1 MNTGVHISVINMC
14 LNENV
19 EDVSLN
25 PESSNSVMV
34 YNLLHWI
41 DIKITRDRKIKC
53 INNEGRI
60 SIMIIF

>member
-34 YNLLHWI
+34 YNYIEL
-41 DIKITRDRKIKC
+41 
-53 INNEGRI
+53 I
-60 SIMIIF
+60 SK